1 MSEHHGGHCDHEHR
15 EPISRRKI
23 ARYALNV
30 LLAGGAAA
38 LALML
43 PAGKAKAGYGACEF
57 NGCPCLGFVGNGE
70 NCLNCGHLFT
80 YHAN

>member
-1 MSEHHGGHCDHEHR
+1 MSHQHHKNCGHEHHEA
-15 EPISRRKI
+15 ISRRGA
-23 ARYALNV
+23 ARVALNF
-30 LLAGGAAA
+30 LLAGGATA

-43 PAGKAKAGYGACEF
+43 PTRQAKAGYGACEF

-70 NCLNCGHLFT
+70 NCLNCGHLYT